1 MQDKG
6 VCYANPD
13 TEPKSYHHAPWCMG
27 TGEYNPCQPV
37 FRTKCPQLNLT
48 TEVLDTT
55 GAVTAGDTKVIVRD
69 IDPKTKVQYPFND
82 PNATWSTRT
91 ITGVGT
97 LGYYWDY
104 GCVFATIASSHVG

>member
-1 MQDKG
+1 
-6 VCYANPD
+6 
-13 TEPKSYHHAPWCMG
+13 MG

-48 TEVLDTT
+48 TEVLDVTT

-69 IDPKTKVQYPFND
+69 IDPATKTPKTPAGTQYPFND
-82 PNATWSTRT
+82 PNATWSKHT